1 MGMIRLELP
10 EYGVRAK
17 NLGQHNR
24 ARKARQQWGERRS
37 IVRGSKDGIRK
48 GSKGTKSRILD
59 RRKIALGLPKFRIHT
74 KRNRISEA
82 TRGRETEEKM
92 EGDGSNQVPYPSF

>member
-1 MGMIRLELP
+1 MIRLELP
-10 EYGVRAK
+10 EYGARAK

-48 GSKGTKSRILD
+48 GGKGTNQD
-59 RRKIALGLPKFRIHT
+59 FGP
-74 KRNRISEA
+74 
-82 TRGRETEEKM
+82 EKNCTWASKVSKTN
-92 EGDGSNQVPYPSF
+92 EKE